1 MDGALGAKETGL
13 HANSQPEQRRRRW
26 QRNARVSRMGVWL
39 RPATLSDEA
48 RGAEERRERRFHA
61 DSAFFV
67 LGPIL

>member
-1 MDGALGAKETGL
+1 
-13 HANSQPEQRRRRW
+13 
-26 QRNARVSRMGVWL
+26 MGVWL